1 ISNKGRWGTGG
12 PGWTVKAEFNKNKHS
27 RGALSMARSQ
37 DPNSAGSQFFI
48 VLKDSNFLDGQ
59 YTVFGKVTSG
69 MDIVDKI
76 AALKT
81 DSADAPADPEQ
92 ARMIKVTASD

>member
-1 ISNKGRWGTGG
+1 
-12 PGWTVKAEFNKNKHS
+12 
-27 RGALSMARSQ
+27 
-37 DPNSAGSQFFI
+37 
-48 VLKDSNFLDGQ
+48 
-59 YTVFGKVTSG
+59 VFGKVTSG